1 MYFSFLLLLLLI
13 KLLFIYTI
21 HNNNKNYYYASNL
34 KYYKETDL
42 TFSKGNSPRII
53 GDWKGDT
60 S

>member
-1 MYFSFLLLLLLI
+1 LLLLI

-21 HNNNKNYYYASNL
+21 HNNNKNYYYYYYYASNL